1 MPNTR
6 PYSAQGDRDKSHD
19 IKEFGGA
26 LAIRGSWVLT
36 CWGGTLLLRLMRVK
50 WRLQG
55 DTDGLAKVGDAE
67 DDEYHP
73 LPPVEVPEHL
83 KHDAALRRDVDASA
97 ALTTAEIFGIK
108 LCFSAC
114 LATT

>member
-26 LAIRGSWVLT
+26 LAIKGSWMLT

-50 WRLQG
+50 WGLQG

-83 KHDAALRRDVDASA
+83 KHVAGFRTPPHQQKVNLFWRL
-97 ALTTAEIFGIK
+97 LTVVK
-108 LCFSAC
+108 S
-114 LATT
+114 

>member
-1 MPNTR
+1 
-6 PYSAQGDRDKSHD
+6 
-19 IKEFGGA
+19 
-26 LAIRGSWVLT
+26 
-36 CWGGTLLLRLMRVK
+36 MRVK

-83 KHDAALRRDVDASA
+83 KHVAAFRTDAPRPETPPHRQKVKLVWANLRLLSVESMTLNYWRSLPKTMRLIALFYNP
-97 ALTTAEIFGIK
+97 LKHIHLYMF
-108 LCFSAC
+108 
-114 LATT
+114 

>member
-1 MPNTR
+1 M
-6 PYSAQGDRDKSHD
+6 
-19 IKEFGGA
+19 FGGA
-26 LAIRGSWVLT
+26 LAFKGSCVLT
-36 CWGGTLLLRLMRVK
+36 CCGGTLLLCLMRVK

-83 KHDAALRRDVDASA
+83 KHVAAFRTPPQHQQKVNLFWRL
-97 ALTTAEIFGIK
+97 LTVVK
-108 LCFSAC
+108 S
-114 LATT
+114 